1 MVTFLLSEMAAYVT
15 GADFRVDGGIHN
27 GAGSFLFQPG
37 EMRNGHT
44 FNGFHRDEPPGILK
58 R

>member
-1 MVTFLLSEMAAYVT
+1 MFLLSEMAAYVT

-37 EMRNGHT
+37 SARNVRT
-44 FNGFHRDEPPGILK
+44 FNGFHRDQPPAILG